1 MKLNAYHK
9 TFLIFQNLF
18 SYIALFSHHQTIKNY
33 SSNTATFNIKE
44 KGDNVYSLQP
54 GKTHTYNLYDYP
66 KITILTKYHQDFSYS
81 DGDVIISDMQKY
93 TVQIENQTLKD
104 ITITEDDD
112 LLEHYGDSISLTA
125 SESTTIY
132 PYGLSFSAV
141 DSDGVKREYTLTK
154 NSKNYLLVI
163 R

>member
-1 MKLNAYHK
+1 ML
-9 TFLIFQNLF
+9 LLF
-18 SYIALFSHHQTIKNY
+18 FFSCDSAFKDDYTIKNY
-33 SSNTATFNIKE
+33 SSNTAAFRIKE
-44 KGDNVYSLQP
+44 KDDNVYSLQS
-54 GKTHTYNLYDYP
+54 GETHTYNLYDYP

-81 DGDVIISDMQKY
+81 DGDIIISDMQKY

-112 LLEHYGDSISLTA
+112 LLEHYGEFISLPE

-141 DSDGVKREYTLTK
+141 DSDGVKRECTLTK
-154 NSKNYLLVI
+154 NSENYLLVI